1 MIVSDLANLRDQVV
15 MTPNMETAIRFLLE
29 SGQADHP
36 AGRLTVDGEK
46 VFVEVQAYETIEGG
60 EVTFEGHRDYIDIQ
74 YVVAGE
80 EIIGWATLGDA
91 TVTTPYGSTGGDA
104 WLGTVPAERVTNVR
118 LKGGQLAVLYPT
130 DAHAPR
136 RAAGSSMP
144 VRKLVVKVAIEN

>member
-1 MIVSDLANLRDQVV
+1 MIVSDLVHLREQVV
-15 MTPNMETAIRFLLE
+15 MTPNMETAINFLLE

-46 VFVEVQAYETIEGG
+46 VFVEVQAYDTIEGG
-60 EVTFEGHRDYIDIQ
+60 DVIFEGHRQYIDIQ
-74 YVVAGE
+74 YLVEGE
-80 EIIGWATLGDA
+80 EVIGWATLDDA
-91 TVTTPYGSTGGDA
+91 TPTTPYGETGGDA

-136 RAAGSSMP
+136 RAAGASMP
-144 VRKLVVKVAIEN
+144 VRKLVVKVAIEE

>member
-15 MTPNMETAIRFLLE
+15 MTPNMETAINFLLE

-46 VFVEVQAYETIEGG
+46 VFVEVQSYETIEGS
-60 EVTFEGHRDYIDIQ
+60 EVTFEGHRTYIDIQ
-74 YVVAGE
+74 YLVTGE
-80 EIIGWATLGDA
+80 EIIAWASLDDA
-91 TVTTPYGSTGGDA
+91 TVTTPYGPDGNDY
-104 WLGTVPAERVTNVR
+104 WLGAVPAERVTNVR

-136 RAAGSSMP
+136 RAAGTSMP
-144 VRKLVVKVAIEN
+144 VRKLVVKVAIED